1 MIKIILKLKEA
12 TKNMIIRDY
21 PPSTNFSGKITPFTK
36 ENLLKRARNPEVTTK
51 LKNKFKEIENS
62 TNENSVIHLSRHSD
76 DLFHFA
82 LIAKNDSYS
91 VTKGFRIPN
100 LVEEFLGITTESIK
114 KVEKMLIEF
123 NEL

>member
-12 TKNMIIRDY
+12 TNNMIKLDY

-36 ENLLKRARNPEVTTK
+36 ENLLKRAQNPEVTTT
-51 LKNKFKEIENS
+51 LKNKFKEIENG
-62 TNENSVIHLSRHSD
+62 TNRNSVIHLLRQSD

-82 LIAKNDSYS
+82 LISNNGRYS
-91 VTKGFRIPN
+91 VTNGFRIAN

-114 KVEKMLIEF
+114 KVEKILIKY